1 MLDIATELKREKPTR
16 KHAKNPTKWGNFGV
30 FLCVSSG
37 ILALISAFQVPYFA
51 SCIMYGLFGVYVFA
65 VLFLAFFAGLSLK
78 FSRHVSVNLGYIICA
93 SVMLASGLC
102 AIHIVA
108 TRGELATFGFSK
120 YIDHGFS
127 NITPGGA
134 MFAVPAF
141 VLWNIFSGAVG
152 ASIVLSVV
160 FAISLTFLATFI
172 VTKHGEN
179 RVIRRKPQQ
188 SNAGQ
193 MVTSQKNYHES
204 HKELSEQVEQKYQE
218 LLQKQSRTALNAQ
231 KSKLGLDKV
240 PINPIGNTAQA
251 LKPNPN
257 TAAEINQMS
266 TIAAQKFNAG
276 LIYSAP
282 ATVSNINASAGSAAQ
297 ISEPY
302 ETQNWSPPTPSEVF
316 SAPAVKGST
325 YTPAVEN
332 LLTEYKIADEAEPIP
347 FTPTTRS
354 RQRGQQNVAGQTSF
368 GEVLE
373 SAKPQKTYKP
383 KRYIRP
389 TLDMIKT
396 ESTDLSSFHTEAA
409 IKQRMLDEKLQE
421 FNVNAKVTGYTV
433 APAITRFKVSLGTGT
448 RANDVY
454 RLESDF
460 QVVLGTTN
468 IRMENVNG
476 ENAIGIEVPN
486 KSIGCVS
493 IADILKSRE
502 WQNNKAPLA
511 VAIGK
516 NINDEIVIGD
526 IGTMPHLLVAGSTG
540 SGKSVCINTILTS
553 LIFRTD
559 PADLKLL
566 LVDMKLVELG
576 LYNEIPHMLIPRSI
590 GEVQH
595 AINALKW
602 MQDEMQRRYK
612 KLQEQGLKH
621 ISQYQALPAY
631 QSGQLERM
639 PYILMVIDEA
649 ADLIYSGKREVED
662 AVKRLAALGRASG
675 IHLILATQRPSVDVI
690 TAVIKANLPVR
701 IGFKTISNGDS
712 RTIINEIGCEKLVG
726 RGDMLFS
733 REGKIMRIQGAYIDD
748 EEARRIMNYIRENN
762 KCEFDSDVED
772 YILNGPPLANVG
784 AAGGFGDGPMGARSQ
799 DPAFIPILR
808 WLVRD
813 ENTERK
819 ASIAGVQRT
828 FSLGFGRA
836 GRIIDQMTQL
846 GYVSEDNGQKGRM
859 VIITKEEVDNLYGA
873 E

>member
-1 MLDIATELKREKPTR
+1 MLDISPELKRGKLVQ
-16 KHAKNPTKWGNFGV
+16 KHAKIASKWGSLGL
-30 FLCVSSG
+30 FLCIFSL
-37 ILALISAFQVPYFA
+37 ILGAISAFMTPYFVA
-51 SCIMYGLFGVYVFA
+51 CVVYGLFGVYAFA
-65 VLFLAFFAGLSLK
+65 LLFLTFFAGISLK
-78 FSRHVSVNLGYIICA
+78 FSRRYGVNLGYIIC
-93 SVMLASGLC
+93 SSIMLGSLLC
-102 AIHIVA
+102 AIHIIA
-108 TRGELATFGFSK
+108 TRVELGAFDFGK
-120 YIDHGFS
+120 YIDYAFE

-134 MFAVPAF
+134 LFAVPSF
-141 VLWNIFSGAVG
+141 VLWNIFAGAVG
-152 ASIVLSVV
+152 AAIVLS
-160 FAISLTFLATFI
+160 ATFLISAAFLTTFI

-179 RVIRRKPQQ
+179 RVIHKKPQ
-188 SNAGQ
+188 SGATGQ
-193 MVTSQKNYHES
+193 MAGFKQGFDGGQ
-204 HKELSEQVEQKYQE
+204 KELNKQMEQKYQE

-231 KSKLGLDKV
+231 KSRLGLDKL
-240 PINPIGNTAQA
+240 PINTVPNNAAAAI
-251 LKPNPN
+251 KPNPN
-257 TAAEINQMS
+257 TAEEINQMS

-276 LIYSAP
+276 LMYSAP
-282 ATVSNINASAGSAAQ
+282 QTANITASAGSAAQ
-297 ISEPY
+297 IEEYNTP
-302 ETQNWSPPTPSEVF
+302 WSPPTQSNVF
-316 SAPAVKGST
+316 NTPAQKGDT
-325 YTPAVEN
+325 YTPEVEN
-332 LLTEYKIADEAEPIP
+332 MLTEYKIADEAEPIA
-347 FTPTTRS
+347 FSATTRA
-354 RQRGQQNVAGQTSF
+354 RQRGQNNVAGQTSF
-368 GEVLE
+368 GEVME
-373 SAKPQKTYKP
+373 NTKAKKAYKP
-383 KRYIRP
+383 HRYVRP
-389 TLDMIKT
+389 TIDMIKT
-396 ESTDLSSFHTEAA
+396 ESTDLTSFHTEAA
-409 IKQRMLDEKLQE
+409 IKQGMLDQKLQE

-433 APAITRFKVSLGTGT
+433 APAITRFEVSLGTGT

-460 QVVLGTTN
+460 QVILGTTN

-476 ENAIGIEVPN
+476 KNAIGIEVPN

-493 IADILKSRE
+493 IVDILKSRD
-502 WQNNKAPLA
+502 WLNNKSPLA

-516 NINDEIVIGD
+516 NINDEIVVGD

-553 LIFRTD
+553 LIYRTD

-576 LYNEIPHMLIPRSI
+576 MYNEIPHMLIPHSI

-612 KLQEQGLKH
+612 KLQEHGLKH
-621 ISQYQALPAY
+621 VSQYQALPAY
-631 QSGQLERM
+631 QSGQIERM

-649 ADLIYSGKREVED
+649 ADLIYSGKRDVED

-748 EEARRIMNYIRENN
+748 EEARRIMNFIRENN
-762 KCEFDSDVED
+762 KCEFDTDVED

-784 AAGGFGDGPMGARSQ
+784 AAGGFGDGPSGARNQ
-799 DPAFIPILR
+799 DPAFLPILR

-859 VIITKEEVDNLYGA
+859 VIITKEEVDNLYGP